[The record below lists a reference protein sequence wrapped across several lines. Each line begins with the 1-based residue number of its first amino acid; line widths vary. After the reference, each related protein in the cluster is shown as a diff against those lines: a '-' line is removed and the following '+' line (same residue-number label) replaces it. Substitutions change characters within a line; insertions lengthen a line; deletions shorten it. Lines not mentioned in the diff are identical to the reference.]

1 MIASALIH
9 IITVCEVYHRIGIW
23 WKKGTHAVGK
33 ECVLISQV
41 LPIRWILL
49 HLLML
54 WETDG
59 KTQDWQ
65 QADSDPRTPLYW
77 NYSPCFENF
86 SILTKESN
94 EFKLEIIESLLIARD
109 KSILNKADFPL
120 PLELFWY
127 NSGYHML
134 FYHIICCPSIHFC
147 VCSCR
152 MFSFQYCV
160 TNFSILSKIEC
171 MSI

>member
-1 MIASALIH
+1 
-9 IITVCEVYHRIGIW
+9 
-23 WKKGTHAVGK
+23 
-33 ECVLISQV
+33 
-41 LPIRWILL
+41 
-49 HLLML
+49 ML

-59 KTQDWQ
+59 KTQDLQ

-120 PLELFWY
+120 PLELF
-127 NSGYHML
+127 
-134 FYHIICCPSIHFC
+134 
-147 VCSCR
+147 
-152 MFSFQYCV
+152 
-160 TNFSILSKIEC
+160 
-171 MSI
+171 